1 MIVAC
6 STLCFGKYPLER
18 ALQTIAEL
26 GFSKVDVAIHEA
38 GPHLRPSEVAAD
50 VHTTAAR
57 LRLGPGLTPCAFSVA
72 IDSPDLAGYAEHLAA
87 VCRLARLSSVP
98 TVTVTAAS
106 AGTGL
111 DAEARRLKELTA
123 VAARDGVMLC
133 VASFIL
139 WSVVF
144 LTMGYQGTSAAGVG
158 GGFAAFFLWLFFG
171 VFHFVWAM
179 CVISGCAWL
188 LLALDAARN
197 LRRIRI
203 KLPYRP

>member
-1 MIVAC
+1 LGGGAAARAAAHAPAC
-6 STLCFGKYPLER
+6 APGR
-18 ALQTIAEL
+18 AVPQPAQV
-26 GFSKVDVAIHEA
+26 SAPPQDHEA
-38 GPHLRPSEVAAD
+38 L
-50 VHTTAAR
+50 
-57 LRLGPGLTPCAFSVA
+57 
-72 IDSPDLAGYAEHLAA
+72 
-87 VCRLARLSSVP
+87 
-98 TVTVTAAS
+98 
-106 AGTGL
+106 L
-111 DAEARRLKELTA
+111 DPEPVSYEPP
-123 VAARDGVMLC
+123 ARDDDEPEPWYYHFIERFVTSAMWVGVMLC